1 MGKKRILFGIC
12 PLLALLLSSCGTT
25 SAKYADG
32 ALGYAVTRGKLVQVR
47 NLDSAGRKQLADG
60 VAVVVSGENCEV
72 TMQFGDR
79 SQVIK
84 LVPKSVIVYGGKQDY
99 ILQPYPGS
107 ASEELT
113 EGPTLTDRN
122 VKPEE

>member
-1 MGKKRILFGIC
+1 MGKKRVLFGLS
-12 PLLALLLSSCGTT
+12 PLLAVLLSSCGIT
-25 SAKYADG
+25 SAKYADSV
-32 ALGYAVTRGKLVQVR
+32 LGYAVTRGRLVEVK
-47 NLDSAGRKQLADG
+47 NLDSAGRRQLADG
-60 VAVVVSGENCEV
+60 VAVVVSGEDCEV

-84 LVPKSVIVYGGKQDY
+84 LVPKSVIVYGGKHDY

-107 ASEELT
+107 ASESP